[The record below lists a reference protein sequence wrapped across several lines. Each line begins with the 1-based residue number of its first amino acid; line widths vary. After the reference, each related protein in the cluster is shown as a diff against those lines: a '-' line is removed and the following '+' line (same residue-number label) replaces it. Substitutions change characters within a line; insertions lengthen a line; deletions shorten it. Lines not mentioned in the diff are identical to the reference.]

1 MLWAKLPEFRFD
13 LCVLE
18 NSISVLYQFPLLTHG
33 VDERISLA
41 CSKSPINIMINI
53 IIQPCASLP
62 RTNFPYCTPACLPG
76 ETIVSSLETR
86 TTFSFS
92 LQIHSPFSK

>member
-1 MLWAKLPEFRFD
+1 MLWAKLPEFKFE

-41 CSKSPINIMINI
+41 CNESPINIMINI
-53 IIQPCASLP
+53 IQPCTSLP
-62 RTNFPYCTPACLPG
+62 RTNFPHCTPARLPG

-92 LQIHSPFSK
+92 LQIHSHFSK